1 MHQHH
6 TPETGHHGSQL
17 IMRTVSVITSL
28 VWGSLC
34 LSSQLAWAE
43 VFKCTTADG
52 KTSYSQSP
60 CAAENAKEAVVP
72 IVAAPKTTAPVKGKD
87 WAAENA
93 AIDARL
99 RAAAQP
105 QDTASSAPAKPTRP
119 KKSRQQIVAEC
130 EASHGI
136 NCSSAE
142 EIARRE
148 MEERELSPDED
159 AARDKAAA
167 GRRENIRKA
176 EAAAKEK
183 AKPKK

>member
-1 MHQHH
+1 
-6 TPETGHHGSQL
+6 
-17 IMRTVSVITSL
+17 MRTAPVITSF
-28 VWGSLC
+28 VFTSLFV
-34 LSSQLAWAE
+34 LTPMAFAE
-43 VFKCTTADG
+43 VFKCTTAEG

-60 CAAENAKEAVVP
+60 CTAEKGKELVLP
-72 IVAAPKTTAPVKGKD
+72 ILASPKNAAPAQGKD

-93 AIDARL
+93 TINARL
-99 RAAAQP
+99 RAAAEAQ
-105 QDTASSAPAKPTRP
+105 APPADATGKPTVQ

-130 EASHGI
+130 EAAKGI

-148 MEERELSPDED
+148 MEDRELTGEED
-159 AARDKAAA
+159 AARDSAAA

-183 AKPKK
+183 AKAKPKP

>member
-1 MHQHH
+1 
-6 TPETGHHGSQL
+6 
-17 IMRTVSVITSL
+17 MRTARLASSL
-28 VWGSLC
+28 VFATQFLVMP
-34 LSSQLAWAE
+34 LAFAE
-43 VFKCTTADG
+43 VFKCTTVDG

-60 CAAENAKEAVVP
+60 CTPESGKEVVVP
-72 IVAAPKTTAPVKGKD
+72 IVAAPKIAAPAQVKD

-93 AIDARL
+93 AIDARV
-99 RAAAQP
+99 RAAAELQKP
-105 QDTASSAPAKPTRP
+105 TADATAKPP
-119 KKSRQQIVAEC
+119 LQKKSRQQIVAEC
-130 EASHGI
+130 QANHGV

-148 MEERELSPDED
+148 TEDRELIGEED

-183 AKPKK
+183 AKAKAKAKP